1 MDETGYIPKSLEAQE
16 RFMWWDFDQA
26 ILFLLLMGMG
36 VISGAMLAGMVFGGL
51 VAWQYGRL
59 KTGKHPKFALHAL
72 YWWLPSR
79 IVIRA
84 RATPPSHH
92 RYFLG

>member
-1 MDETGYIPKSLEAQE
+1 M
-16 RFMWWDFDQA
+16 
-26 ILFLLLMGMG
+26 
-36 VISGAMLAGMVFGGL
+36 VAGMVFGGL

-59 KTGKHPKFALHAL
+59 KTGKHAKFALHAL
-72 YWWLPSR
+72 YWWLPSW

-92 RYFLG
+92 RFFLG